1 MTSPFIEQRGSLTA
15 ATETFGTSG
24 AVPAPACGDI
34 GCGQR
39 RRRRDLREPAIRGN
53 YAEQQEAPAEVNRLM
68 VDFLTTVD
76 GKGAAK

>member
-1 MTSPFIEQRGSLTA
+1 VA

-53 YAEQQEAPAEVNRLM
+53 YADLKVEMAV
-68 VDFLTTVD
+68 
-76 GKGAAK
+76 K